1 MSPQEAPEH
10 RAVLVTVT
18 GRVQGVAFR
27 AWTRDAA
34 RRLRLGGWVCNQADG
49 SVRALIIG
57 PAAEVDR
64 LLAALHDGPPAA
76 AVTAVIPEPVV
87 PVPDVYGFRILR

>member
-1 MSPQEAPEH
+1 MSSQDAPER

-27 AWTRDAA
+27 AWTRDEA
-34 RRLRLGGWVCNQADG
+34 RRLGLGGWVCNEADG
-49 SVRALIIG
+49 SVRALIVG

-64 LLAALHDGPPAA
+64 LLAALHEGPPAA
-76 AVTAVIPEPVV
+76 SVTAVIPESFE
-87 PVPDVYGFRILR
+87 PVPDVDGFRILR

>member
-1 MSPQEAPEH
+1 MSTQQAPDR

-27 AWTRDAA
+27 AWTRDEA
-34 RRLRLGGWVCNQADG
+34 RRLGLGGWVCNESDG
-49 SVRALIIG
+49 SVRALVVG

-64 LLAALHDGPPAA
+64 LVARMHDGPPAA
-76 AVTAVIPEPVV
+76 AVSAVTREPFE
-87 PVPDVYGFRILR
+87 PVPDVDGFRILR